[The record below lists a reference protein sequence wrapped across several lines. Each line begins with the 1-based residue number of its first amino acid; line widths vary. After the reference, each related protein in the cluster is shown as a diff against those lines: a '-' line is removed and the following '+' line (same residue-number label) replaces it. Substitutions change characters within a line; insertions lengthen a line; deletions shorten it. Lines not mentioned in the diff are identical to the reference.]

1 MGVHPISDTPTWA
14 SDMFSSGKSRKVNS
28 MTHQCCTLEVESR
41 AMEAKQTVLLICL
54 FRLTPIMEL
63 TPVCIHLLLQYCFV
77 SEYTDALKQK
87 TRCFTVTAIS
97 TYFLLTSSWCYPHH
111 HDCPGVSLC
120 TAQISQKFWGIVEIP
135 GEAVHLV
142 ASFVATAARALSWR
156 CHKENHL
163 RQQCRPC

>member
-1 MGVHPISDTPTWA
+1 
-14 SDMFSSGKSRKVNS
+14 

-111 HDCPGVSLC
+111 HDCSGVSLC
-120 TAQISQKFWGIVEIP
+120 TAQISQIILGHRGDSRGSSTPSGVLR
-135 GEAVHLV
+135 GHCCCQGA
-142 ASFVATAARALSWR
+142 FVTLSQREPSTPTMQAL
-156 CHKENHL
+156 L
-163 RQQCRPC
+163 RQRSLIFSQEKRRE